1 MYGSLKNGTGKKRNH
16 RIKDVSFSRT
26 SLLPNNAKLLRER
39 AVSVYIYVC
48 IFFLWLITDIHKQ
61 THAYVHIYLS
71 AGRSVQSCEDFW
83 EQESREFSK
92 SISGSLLFDVI
103 LPLK

>member
-1 MYGSLKNGTGKKRNH
+1 MYGSLENGTEKKINH

-48 IFFLWLITDIHKQ
+48 I
-61 THAYVHIYLS
+61 YVLHVRNLERIMELKIK
-71 AGRSVQSCEDFW
+71 
-83 EQESREFSK
+83 SR
-92 SISGSLLFDVI
+92 GLLM
-103 LPLK
+103 LRQ

>member
-48 IFFLWLITDIHKQ
+48 IKPKVPFFNP
-61 THAYVHIYLS
+61 
-71 AGRSVQSCEDFW
+71 FW
-83 EQESREFSK
+83 K
-92 SISGSLLFDVI
+92 KKINAT
-103 LPLK
+103 

>member
-1 MYGSLKNGTGKKRNH
+1 MYGSLENGTGKKRNN

-48 IFFLWLITDIHKQ
+48 IYTLHVRDLERIMEFKIK
-61 THAYVHIYLS
+61 
-71 AGRSVQSCEDFW
+71 GR
-83 EQESREFSK
+83 
-92 SISGSLLFDVI
+92 GI
-103 LPLK
+103 LMRRQ

>member
-1 MYGSLKNGTGKKRNH
+1 MYGSLENGTGKKINH

-48 IFFLWLITDIHKQ
+48 I
-61 THAYVHIYLS
+61 YVLHVRDLERIMELKIK
-71 AGRSVQSCEDFW
+71 
-83 EQESREFSK
+83 SR
-92 SISGSLLFDVI
+92 GLLM
-103 LPLK
+103 LRQ

>member
-1 MYGSLKNGTGKKRNH
+1 MYGSLENGTGKKRNN

-48 IFFLWLITDIHKQ
+48 IYTLHVRDLERIMEFKIK
-61 THAYVHIYLS
+61 
-71 AGRSVQSCEDFW
+71 GR
-83 EQESREFSK
+83 
-92 SISGSLLFDVI
+92 GI
-103 LPLK
+103 LMR